1 MRPEKS
7 KKICH
12 QCRVKTMRTW
22 SGYLCPKCGLVI
34 NSEDTINNSNIKV
47 FRKR

>member
-1 MRPEKS
+1 MRPDNR

-22 SGYLCPKCGLVI
+22 NGYLCPKCGLVV
-34 NSEDTINNSNIKV
+34 NNQDTIREIIKGY
-47 FRKR
+47 RKR